1 VPLKAILTIS
11 DPTVTL
17 LAVKYSP
24 PPTVAAVVLLK
35 DQLAAVC
42 APAAEADSMPLM
54 NRAKGK
60 RRGFFIIYRLS
71 PP

>member
-1 VPLKAILTIS
+1 MSALAYLTLVDGS
-11 DPTVTL
+11 RAL
-17 LAVKYSP
+17 P